1 MLHHIIQHTRNIL
14 SRAKVAIHSPY
25 PYHRLRDLVIS
36 NLLFALPIPVRK
48 RIFNGQTHF
57 CPVCETPLRGFLV
70 LHRPYNR
77 WCPVCRTLQRHRLL
91 YLFLNRYS
99 FITSETSQT
108 VLHFAPEPG
117 IACRLMQLSHVR
129 YITTDIEPSSIH
141 VCSDIQHLSFPD
153 NTYTLILC
161 LHVLEHIPDD
171 LRAMREL
178 YRVLKPGG
186 TAIVMVPITSSAT
199 VEDPTI
205 TDPVLRERLFGQHDH
220 VRRYGQDVVLRLSAA
235 GFVVEQVAV
244 NDIVT
249 DPAEI
254 TVMGLPEKE
263 TIFVCRKMV

>member
-1 MLHHIIQHTRNIL
+1 MLHRIIQRFRSL
-14 SRAKVAIHSPY
+14 LLRAKIATYSPQ
-25 PYHRLRDLVIS
+25 PYQRLHDFVIS
-36 NLLFALPIPVRK
+36 NLLFTLPIPVRK
-48 RIFNGQTHF
+48 RIFSGQTHF
-57 CPVCETPLRGFLV
+57 CPVCETPLRSFLV
-70 LHRPYNR
+70 LHRPYHR
-77 WCPVCRTLQRHRLL
+77 WCPVCRSLQRHRLL
-91 YLFLNRYS
+91 YLFLNRYG

-117 IACRLMQLSHVR
+117 IARRLMQLSHVR

-141 VCSDIQHLSFPD
+141 VCSDIEHLSFPD
-153 NTYTLILC
+153 DTCTLILC

-171 LRAMREL
+171 LQAMREL

-186 TAIVMVPITSSAT
+186 TAIVMVPITSPAT

-220 VRRYGQDVVLRLSAA
+220 VRRYGQDVVLRLGAA
-235 GFVVEQVAV
+235 GFVVEQIGV

-249 DPAEI
+249 DPEEI

-263 TIFVCRKMV
+263 TIFVCRKIV

>member
-1 MLHHIIQHTRNIL
+1 MSHRIIQ
-14 SRAKVAIHSPY
+14 RARRFLLYAKIAIRSPQ
-25 PYHRLRDLVIS
+25 PYQRLRDLIIG

-48 RIFNGQTHF
+48 RIFNGQPHF

-70 LHRPYNR
+70 LHRPYHR
-77 WCPVCRTLQRHRLL
+77 WCPVCRSLPRHRLL
-91 YLFLNRYS
+91 YLFLNRYG
-99 FITSETSQT
+99 FIISKTAQT
-108 VLHFAPEPG
+108 VLHFAPELG
-117 IACRLMQLSHVR
+117 IARRLMQLPHFR

-141 VCSDIQHLSFPD
+141 VCSDIEHLSFPND
-153 NTYTLILC
+153 AFTLILC

-186 TAIVMVPITSSAT
+186 TAIVMVPITSPAT

-220 VRRYGQDVVLRLSAA
+220 VRRYGQDVVLRLGAA
-235 GFVVEQVAV
+235 GFVVERIGV

-249 DPAEI
+249 DPTEI
-254 TVMGLPEKE
+254 TLMGLPEKE
-263 TIFVCRKMV
+263 TIFVCRKIV